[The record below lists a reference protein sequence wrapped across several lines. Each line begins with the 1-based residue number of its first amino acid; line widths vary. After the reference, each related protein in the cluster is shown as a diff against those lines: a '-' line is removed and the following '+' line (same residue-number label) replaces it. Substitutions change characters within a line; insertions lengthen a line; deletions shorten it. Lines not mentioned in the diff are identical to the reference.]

1 MQSEQERE
9 AAEELR
15 RRVDFIIDPRKCVH
29 IKIPAELHAEMRVF
43 GLRKKL
49 SLQEMF
55 VEFCQLIV
63 DGDSNL
69 QRKMDDL
76 AKRKKE
82 KRIKKLT
89 EKDSED
95 IYDYI
100 ANQAEG
106 GP

>member
-1 MQSEQERE
+1 MQSEQEQE

-15 RRVDFIIDPRKCVH
+15 KQIDFIIDPRKCVH
-29 IKIPAELHAEMRVF
+29 IKLPAELHAEMRVF

-63 DGDSNL
+63 DGDMSI
-69 QRKMDDL
+69 QKKMDDL

-82 KRIKKLT
+82 NRIKKLT
-89 EKDSED
+89 EKDSND
-95 IYDYI
+95 IYDFI
-100 ANQAEG
+100 ANQTGRE
-106 GP
+106 P